1 MDGPYL
7 HQMNGPTV
15 DSMNGHSVHRR
26 FKRNEFIDKV
36 QKEVCFISMYQLNR
50 DNGVP
55 LRASERRWGPLV
67 EGALGE
73 VFARARV

>member
-36 QKEVCFISMYQLNR
+36 QKEVCCISMYQRNR
-50 DNGVP
+50 DNGLP
-55 LRASERRWGPLV
+55 LSASDRRWG
-67 EGALGE
+67 
-73 VFARARV
+73 